1 MSKPCRQTCP
11 LPPPRAVIAEECFGQ
26 WNGPTGLEITEE
38 MLLPALL
45 AGSLVSNYFTL
56 RSRVFPAR
64 VVIKMTQCN
73 NITKCK
79 VLDKYFRSITF
90 LNVFWVNIWYLVAK
104 QIYFSIT
111 SRVDDWKTFNTLRYG
126 CPLSRGL
133 LNSQFKLS
141 FFFSKGKQISI
152 IPESLGLT
160 AVFPLNSN

>member
-79 VLDKYFRSITF
+79 VLDKYFRSSHHKSFIVITF
-90 LNVFWVNIWYLVAK
+90 SVAMEQDDELFLMK
-104 QIYFSIT
+104 YF
-111 SRVDDWKTFNTLRYG
+111 V
-126 CPLSRGL
+126 
-133 LNSQFKLS
+133 
-141 FFFSKGKQISI
+141 
-152 IPESLGLT
+152 
-160 AVFPLNSN
+160 